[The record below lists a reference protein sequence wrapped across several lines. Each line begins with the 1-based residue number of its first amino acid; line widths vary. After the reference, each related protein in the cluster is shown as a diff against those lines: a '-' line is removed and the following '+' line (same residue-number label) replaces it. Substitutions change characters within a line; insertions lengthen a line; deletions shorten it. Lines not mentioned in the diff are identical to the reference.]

1 MKNPEYL
8 SILDKK
14 AIKNGKIDDKT
25 QVEQVSV
32 MNKLLNDALRAKGYA
47 GPDIKM
53 VLTDVEDLNGPYYTD
68 TLTNVVVF
76 DRKILAS
83 ANRDEILNALG
94 HKFGHYSK
102 EDDIDKSQDIVNHTG
117 KLLEDRTKGMVSK
130 EATEDTLA
138 RIRNN
143 KNVITGEEG
152 KKLAESIPMDRR
164 EYKVYQFVRPL
175 DFRNLKN
182 SQLINVMKKL
192 KHGYIVF
199 ISDEQSKYFKDGKLK
214 EEYKNYPKPKI
225 FDDGRLGWTIGAHD
239 VKGKLELI
247 FNQEQ
252 DLASAQ
258 DYFDNG
264 SRTPLKA
271 IANKETLTSTKYKTS
286 DKLGNS
292 IMEDGINYKNNNEN
306 GIAPKYF
313 GLGFGLGYNCN
324 SWTNKIADR
333 QKITNF
339 KKDMPGI
346 DIGDFGGIDN
356 LYFKKFESKRDG
368 KNEKK

>member
-1 MKNPEYL
+1 MVR
-8 SILDKK
+8 
-14 AIKNGKIDDKT
+14 AIGD
-25 QVEQVSV
+25 QVEQISV
-32 MNKLLNDALRAKGYA
+32 MNKLPNDALRAKGYK

-53 VLTDVEDLNGPYYTD
+53 VLTDVTDPNGPYYTD
-68 TLTNVVVF
+68 TLTNTVVF
-76 DRKILAS
+76 DRKMLAS
-83 ANRDEILNALG
+83 ANRDQILNALG
-94 HKFGHYSK
+94 HEFGHYSK
-102 EDDIDKSQDIVNHTG
+102 EDDKDKSQDIANHTG
-117 KLLEDRTKGMVSK
+117 KLLEDRTKGMVAK

-138 RIRNN
+138 SIRNN

-152 KKLAESIPMDRR
+152 KKLADSIPMDRR

-175 DFRNLKN
+175 DFRSLKN

-199 ISDEQSKYFKDGKLK
+199 IPDEQSKYFKDGKLK
-214 EEYKNYPKPKI
+214 EEYKNYPAPKI

-271 IANKETLTSTKYKTS
+271 IANKETLRSDEYRTS
-286 DKLGNS
+286 DELGEA
-292 IMEDGINYKNNNEN
+292 IMEDAINYKINNIK
-306 GIAPKYF
+306 GISPTYGATGHGSYESTITRDRKSYF
-313 GLGFGLGYNCN
+313 NCN
-324 SWTNKIADR
+324 AFLSTLAYRKKI
-333 QKITNF
+333 KNF
-339 KKDMPGI
+339 NRDMPGI
-346 DIGDFGGIDN
+346 DIGEAYIDN
-356 LYFKKFESKRDG
+356 KYFQD
-368 KNEKK
+368 NLEKWRKLK

>member
-1 MKNPEYL
+1 
-8 SILDKK
+8 
-14 AIKNGKIDDKT
+14 
-25 QVEQVSV
+25 

-53 VLTDVEDLNGPYYTD
+53 VLTDVTDPNGPYYTD
-68 TLTNVVVF
+68 TLTNTVVF
-76 DRKILAS
+76 DRKMLAN

-94 HKFGHYSK
+94 HEFGHYSK
-102 EDDIDKSQDIVNHTG
+102 EDNKTG
-117 KLLEDRTKGMVSK
+117 TQTIANYSGEKLEDRTKGMVAK

-138 RIRNN
+138 AIRNN

-152 KKLAESIPMDRR
+152 KKLADSIPKNRR

-175 DFRNLKN
+175 DYTED
-182 SQLINVMKKL
+182 VKKL
-192 KHGYIVF
+192 KEILLHSDDSYKGYSKVKEVTKLVVKSTAMEISKHGYFVF
-199 ISDEQSKYFKDGKLK
+199 IPDEQSKYFEKNGKLK
-214 EEYKNYPKPKI
+214 EEYKNYPEPRE
-225 FDDGRLGWTIGAHD
+225 FDDGRLGWTIGAHKD
-239 VKGKLELI
+239 KNGNLVVI
-247 FNQEQ
+247 FNQSQ

-264 SRTPLKA
+264 NRTILKA
-271 IANKETLTSTKYKTS
+271 VANNETLRSNKYKTS

-292 IMEDGINYKNNNEN
+292 IMEDGMNYKNNNEN

-313 GLGFGLGYNCN
+313 GSGFGLGRNCN

-333 QKITNF
+333 QKVTNF

-346 DIGDFGGIDN
+346 DIGDFGEIDD
-356 LYFKKFESKRDG
+356 LYFKKIESKSDD